1 LGIIDDT
8 IDVIGK
14 IIKEEDSNIKQILLA
29 MFSAFTN
36 DPQNIRIL
44 APSSEGKT
52 YLVTKVMSLFPEEYV
67 IPLAN
72 VTPKAI
78 KYCLVSGKIVENGGG
93 NWQDYD
99 VAINPLEEE
108 LSKTKDNDKQE
119 KLKKQIQELKESA
132 CDKIDFRNKILI
144 FLDSQSFAAFE
155 ELKPVLSHDLKNLK
169 SFSVNKSKS
178 GSIEGKK
185 TLSIGFPTVIYC
197 SAKDE
202 HKKDETNEINTR
214 FNSISLNSSRKKYR
228 KMLELEAVHSSL
240 PDFIFQ
246 EEILNEEEIKNIQQ
260 KIVDHIEELKEN
272 NQILNPFALGISAL
286 FPDDAGSRTRQLK
299 ILNNNT
305 QMLTLLN
312 QNNRPKLVV
321 DSEKIPIV
329 TRKDIEDACNLTKEP
344 REIQQYKIK
353 VFNDEIKSAIKQH
366 GHNVSLINHGSVLA
380 LTSSEISQH
389 AKFSQTKDRKK
400 IHETIL
406 KPLVDQGFLDE
417 TLDPDNHTRNVYYL
431 PEKYLDADAIIESTL
446 IDISALDH
454 SCLESFVNQ
463 FIIQRF
469 EKGELTI
476 EDEKENSIDPRQ
488 LIELV
493 KNRHST
499 TQNRHESDNSD
510 SSIDVEEKK

>member
-52 YLVTKVMSLFPEEYV
+52 YLVTKVMSLFPEKYV

-78 KYCLVSGKIVENGGG
+78 KYCLVSGKIVENGSG

-99 VAINPLEEE
+99 IAINPLEEE
-108 LSKTKDNDKQE
+108 LSKTKDKDKQE

-202 HKKDETNEINTR
+202 HKKDEANEINTR
-214 FNSISLNSSRKKYR
+214 FNSISLNSNRKKYR

-246 EEILNEEEIKNIQQ
+246 EEILNEEEIENIQQ

-305 QMLTLLN
+305 RMLTLLN

-353 VFNDEIKSAIKQH
+353 VFNDEIKPAIKQH
-366 GHNVSLINHGSVLA
+366 GHDISLVNGTVSVLTA
-380 LTSSEISQH
+380 SEILEHVKISQIN
-389 AKFSQTKDRKK
+389 ARQKLQ
-400 IHETIL
+400 ETIL
-406 KPLVDQGFLDE
+406 RPLVDQGFLEE
-417 TLDPDNHTRNVYYL
+417 TLDPNDRTRYIYYL
-431 PEKYLDADAIIESTL
+431 PKKYLSTDAILESTL
-446 IDISALDH
+446 IDISTLDYL
-454 SCLESFVNQ
+454 CLELFVEKYLK
-463 FIIQRF
+463 QRF
-469 EKGELTI
+469 EKGELTL
-476 EDEKENSIDPRQ
+476 EDEKGNSISLQQ
-488 LIELV
+488 LIELLN
-493 KNRHST
+493 NRRLDI
-499 TQNRHESDNSD
+499 QNRHELDNND